1 MSHGVFISLEGGE
14 GCGKSSQI
22 SLLRNWLDLLW
33 PRPVISTREP
43 GGTIG
48 AEEIRQLLVTGDR
61 DRWDAVTEALLM
73 TASRRDNVTRLIK
86 PALERGEAIV
96 SDRFYDSTTVYQGI
110 VGGVVAEL
118 IATLNTRCL
127 DDVVPD
133 VTILLD
139 LDPVI
144 GLKRVVGRNSNNET
158 RFESKGDV
166 FHQKVREGYL
176 KLAKDNPERF
186 IVINADQNE
195 NRVHQDII
203 SALEPRLRALI

>member
-1 MSHGVFISLEGGE
+1 MTDGVFISLEGGE

-22 SLLRNWLDLLW
+22 TLLRNWLDLLW
-33 PRPVISTREP
+33 PKPVISTREP

-61 DRWDAVTEALLM
+61 DRWDAVVEALLM

-86 PALERGEAIV
+86 PALERGEAIL
-96 SDRFYDSTTVYQGI
+96 SDRFFDSTTVYQGI
-110 VGGVVAEL
+110 VGGVETDL
-118 IATLNTRCL
+118 IAMLNTRCL
-127 DDVVPD
+127 DNIVPD

-139 LDPVI
+139 LDPAI
-144 GLKRVVGRNSNNET
+144 GLKRVDGRGNDKET

-176 KLAKDNPERF
+176 MLAKENPERF
-186 IVINADQNE
+186 IVIDANQNE
-195 NRVHQDII
+195 NKVHQDII
-203 SALEPRLRALI
+203 ASLEPRLRALL

>member
-73 TASRRDNVTRLIK
+73 TASRRDNVARLIK

-110 VGGVVAEL
+110 VGGVEAEL
-118 IATLNTRCL
+118 ITTLNTRCL

>member
-22 SLLRNWLDLLW
+22 SLLKNWLDLLW

-73 TASRRDNVTRLIK
+73 TASRRDNVARLIK

-110 VGGVVAEL
+110 VGGVEAEL

-127 DDVVPD
+127 DDVVPN

>member
-48 AEEIRQLLVTGDR
+48 AEEIRDLLVTGDR

-73 TASRRDNVTRLIK
+73 TASRRDNVMRLIK
-86 PALERGEAIV
+86 PALEKGEAIV
-96 SDRFYDSTTVYQGI
+96 SDRFFDSTTVYQGI
-110 VGGVVAEL
+110 VGGVEADL
-118 IATLNTRCL
+118 IAMLNRRCL

-144 GLKRVVGRNSNNET
+144 GLKRVGGRDSNNET
-158 RFESKGDV
+158 RFESKGDE

-176 KLAKDNPERF
+176 KLAKDHPERF

-195 NRVHQDII
+195 NQVHQDII

>member
-1 MSHGVFISLEGGE
+1 MNHGVFISLEGGE

-86 PALERGEAIV
+86 PALDRGEAII
-96 SDRFYDSTTVYQGI
+96 SDRFFDSTTVYQGL
-110 VGGVVAEL
+110 VGGVEAEL
-118 IATLNTRCL
+118 IATLNSRCL
-127 DDVVPD
+127 DQVVPD
-133 VTILLD
+133 VTLLLD

-144 GLKRVVGRNSNNET
+144 GLKRVDGRGNNTET

-176 KLAKDNPERF
+176 QLAKEHPERF
-186 IVINADQNE
+186 IVIDADQNE
-195 NRVHQDII
+195 HQVHQDII